1 MRARRAAPTV
11 SAMSVRE
18 GRPEDVLDLVRPGDD
33 LVVAMANGEPA
44 AAIDALERE
53 HRRLDGVR
61 IHQMHAMRPRPHIE
75 GACGEHLRHV
85 SYFLT
90 AATRSAAWAGRCDVV
105 PVDFSRLPQ
114 LLRERTR
121 CSLLLATASPPD
133 ADGWCTLGTNAE
145 YVAALRRDAPLFLEV
160 DERMPRVGGSHRVR
174 LTDVAGWYRSARPL
188 TPVEPPPPGDPRDQ
202 AIGAAVAERVP
213 NGATIQIGVG
223 HVPDAVCRALRGHRD
238 LGLHSELLSDG
249 AMELIEHGVLTG
261 ARKRL
266 HPGLAVA
273 TFALGSDRFHR
284 WLDGHPGVALEPV
297 DWVND
302 PRTIAREDHV
312 VSINATT
319 EVDLLGQCA
328 SETVAGRPWS
338 GSGGQAD
345 FALGALWADHGA
357 AFVVLRSTTS
367 DGRSRIRPSL
377 TPGSCVTTSRNA
389 VDHVVTE
396 WGVASLRGRTI
407 AERAAALIAVAD
419 PCHREG
425 LEREARAAGLLH
437 DRPRSWTA
445 RAACGA

>member
-1 MRARRAAPTV
+1 
-11 SAMSVRE
+11 MSVRE

-61 IHQMHAMRPRPHIE
+61 IHQMHAMRRRPHID

-90 AATRSAAWAGRCDVV
+90 AATRPAAWAGHCDAV
-105 PVDFSRLPQ
+105 PVDFSQLPR

-121 CSLLLATASPPD
+121 CSLLLATVSPPD
-133 ADGWCTLGTNAE
+133 DDGWCTLGTNAE

-174 LTDVAGWYRSARPL
+174 LADVAGWYRSSRPL
-188 TPVEPPPPGDPRDQ
+188 TPLDPAPAGDPRDA
-202 AIGAAVAERVP
+202 AIAAAVAERVP
-213 NGATIQIGVG
+213 DGATIQIGVG
-223 HVPDAVCRALRGHRD
+223 RVPDAVCRALRGHRD

-249 AMELIEHGVLTG
+249 AMDLIERGVLTG

-266 HPGLAVA
+266 RPGQAVA
-273 TFALGSDRFHR
+273 TFALGSERLHR

-302 PRTIAREDHV
+302 PRTVAREDHV

-328 SETVAGRPWS
+328 SETIGGRPWS
-338 GSGGQAD
+338 GSGGQVD
-345 FALGALWADHGA
+345 FALGALWARCGE

-367 DGRSRIRPSL
+367 DGRSRIRTCL
-377 TPGSCVTTSRNA
+377 APGSAVTTSRNA

-396 WGVASLRGRTI
+396 WGVAALRGRTI
-407 AERAAALIAVAD
+407 AERAVALIAVAD
-419 PCHREG
+419 PAHREQ
-425 LEREARAAGLLH
+425 LEREARAVGLLH
-437 DRPRSWTA
+437 DRRSS
-445 RAACGA
+445 RALGVPCGR